1 VWSTAWNWTAACP
14 VAGLSLTARMLR
26 IKIRAWMGDIQGL
39 LEEVMVDTEKKSEL
53 PVAEVQRL

>member
-1 VWSTAWNWTAACP
+1 M
-14 VAGLSLTARMLR
+14 TARMLR